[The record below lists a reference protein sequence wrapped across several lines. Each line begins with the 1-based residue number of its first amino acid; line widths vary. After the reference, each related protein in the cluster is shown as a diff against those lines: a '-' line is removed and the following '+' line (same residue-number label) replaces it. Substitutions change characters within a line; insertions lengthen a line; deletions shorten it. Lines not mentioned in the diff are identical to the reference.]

1 MVAAQGEV
9 YVQFWLRLGG
19 PPVELSLGGERQE
32 EVIPEVLRN
41 YL

>member
-9 YVQFWLRLGG
+9 YVQFWLRLGDA
-19 PPVELSLGGERQE
+19 PVEMEAGEDKSE
-32 EVIPEVLRN
+32 SVIPEVLRG